1 MRVKL
6 KSVFELILDEI
17 VLDGLIIL
25 RRLANIAMEVLGNL
39 GVELSRRDCRNVLR
53 NDIVWIL
60 SLTGDSNIASYTA
73 SVY

>member
-53 NDIVWIL
+53 IDIVWIL

>member
-1 MRVKL
+1 MKL

-53 NDIVWIL
+53 IDIVWIL